1 MKKMSLCIESKF
13 LLVSV
18 LVVHRSSKVICS
30 LSCIKFQNLFE
41 CINIFFVY
49 TKVYIHNVFYILSFV
64 NIGPACGMT
73 NSEKVSKGKCFP
85 HLKFPT

>member
-49 TKVYIHNVFYILSFV
+49 TKVYIHNVFYMCSVFCEYWSFMW
-64 NIGPACGMT
+64 NDKLRK
-73 NSEKVSKGKCFP
+73 SE
-85 HLKFPT
+85 